1 MGVKFRWPIL
11 KPDRSHRQAYVSKVI
26 MYFSPMYFVAKT
38 KFSLSLGVLLAA
50 MREVMGPSTLK

>member
-1 MGVKFRWPIL
+1 
-11 KPDRSHRQAYVSKVI
+11 